1 MISLG
6 YVPHIPYKKKR
17 AEKKEEKTY
26 QKKGNILLLK
36 IKDGLQRDNKFTMTQ
51 QIQKTVCKI

>member
-1 MISLG
+1 MFLTYLTKKRG
-6 YVPHIPYKKKR
+6 QKKKKR
-17 AEKKEEKTY
+17 RHTK
-26 QKKGNILLLK
+26 KKGNILLLK

>member
-1 MISLG
+1 MFLT
-6 YVPHIPYKKKR
+6 YLTKKKR